1 MDQRLRDYYTETQ
14 VNNATPGQLLIM
26 LYDCLLEHAEL
37 AAQEIHAPSA
47 PGDMRPAARQVSWC
61 INVLTEL
68 GTSLRHGVKPELC
81 SQLNDLYHFFTRQL
95 SEALETHQ
103 ADKIR
108 EIVPL
113 IQKLRN
119 TWVEADRRAGKAQ
132 AGSIAIAA

>member
-1 MDQRLRDYYTETQ
+1 M
-14 VNNATPGQLLIM
+14 
-26 LYDCLLEHAEL
+26 
-37 AAQEIHAPSA
+37 S
-47 PGDMRPAARQVSWC
+47 
-61 INVLTEL
+61 
-68 GTSLRHGVKPELC
+68 
-81 SQLNDLYHFFTRQL
+81 DLYLFFTRQL